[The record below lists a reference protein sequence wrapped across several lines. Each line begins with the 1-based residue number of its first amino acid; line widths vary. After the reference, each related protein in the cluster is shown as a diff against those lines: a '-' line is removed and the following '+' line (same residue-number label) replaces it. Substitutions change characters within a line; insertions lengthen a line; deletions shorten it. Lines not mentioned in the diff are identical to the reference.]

1 MISRNISEWKEKT
14 LELIFLIE
22 MVVLPSIAT
31 LKKPVKCPISLC
43 QRLCDTY
50 LFSRW
55 VKDSMRPISATTAW
69 ISRRWKKLNW
79 KFWWTFCTKIQSNVS
94 NHAIQSSM
102 KSHFKKWIKMPFLW
116 VEMENL
122 RYHMLWILELSILSV
137 DF

>member
-1 MISRNISEWKEKT
+1 MTNVKNTVNKKDLFLNLNFFTRIFNFLKNVLSTNQKIVISRNTSERKENT
-14 LELIFLIE
+14 LELIFLIK

-69 ISRRWKKLNW
+69 ISRRRKKLN
-79 KFWWTFCTKIQSNVS
+79 
-94 NHAIQSSM
+94 
-102 KSHFKKWIKMPFLW
+102 
-116 VEMENL
+116 
-122 RYHMLWILELSILSV
+122 
-137 DF
+137 